1 MNDNAT
7 ILVVETAGEKEN
19 APEWAALEASFVALA
34 TTQSTTEYTTEP
46 AECQAIATP
55 IFALA
60 HSDATG
66 QSQGNDITLEEIE
79 TAIAN
84 AARQRIQAAH
94 RELQDTRGRLARERA
109 ARDLALKAAQERV
122 SHSQTALDGLAGERA
137 AMEQRARAF
146 LGGDELQIVLGKIHL
161 AFNARQLELED
172 ALAVAKTDE
181 VEAQTEVQAA
191 NVSDALELQF
201 AEQELERLESAAPD
215 VAQAV
220 RLAESAGE
228 KLALARQAVQDGL
241 LRDAAVLLEQAR
253 AGNADPDE
261 IAEVEAAFA
270 QAQQDQLVGDLI
282 ARLNANADQPGAV
295 RRIRSLMEGAEF
307 TSVADKVR
315 PFANRALQVA
325 REAANAR
332 YAQARPIAD
341 HLASEGFVPVVG
353 DGRIEAWKQ
362 VSRNGAAS
370 SGERRSATQHSA
382 VWTLDHVLVLRGN
395 AGWVTEKPSNPVTS
409 RDLPPRVRHS
419 RWFRAVAS
427 PTE

>member
-1 MNDNAT
+1 MNDNAML
-7 ILVVETAGEKEN
+7 LVVETREAEKEN
-19 APEWAALEASFVALA
+19 APELAALEASFVAFA
-34 TTQSTTEYTTEP
+34 TTSSTTEYTTES

-55 IFALA
+55 
-60 HSDATG
+60 
-66 QSQGNDITLEEIE
+66 TLDEIE
-79 TAIAN
+79 LAIAD
-84 AARQRIQAAH
+84 AARTRIQAAH
-94 RELQDTRGRLARERA
+94 RELQDTRGRLERERA
-109 ARDLALKAAQERV
+109 ARDLALKAIQERV
-122 SHSQTALDGLAGERA
+122 GQSQAALDRLAGERT
-137 AMEQRARAF
+137 MVEQRARAF
-146 LGGDELQIVLGKIHL
+146 LGGDGLQEMLGKIHL

-191 NVSDALELQF
+191 SVSDALELQL

-220 RLAESAGE
+220 RLAECAGE
-228 KLALARQAVQDGL
+228 KLALAAQAVQDGL

-253 AGNADPDE
+253 AGNADPE
-261 IAEVEAAFA
+261 RIAEVEQSLAL
-270 QAQQDQLVGDLI
+270 AQQEKIARDLI
-282 ARLNANADQPGAV
+282 ARLNTNADQPGAV
-295 RRIRSLMEGAEF
+295 RRIHSLMEGAEF
-307 TSVADKVR
+307 ASVADKVQ
-315 PFANRALQVA
+315 PFAKRALQVA

-362 VSRNGAAS
+362 VSRNGAAA
-370 SGERRSATQHSA
+370 SGEGRPASQNST

-395 AGWVTEKPSNPVTS
+395 AEWVTEKPSNSVTS
-409 RDLPPRVRHS
+409 KELPPRVRHS